1 MSRRHILQER
11 VHLIAFVVIALLAA
25 ISLISQRNADWYSGD
40 DFYRLQVVWYIIGG
54 VIFVIAAM
62 IDLRM
67 VERLS
72 LGFYGVCV
80 LGLVFTALVG
90 TEVNNS
96 QRWLRFA
103 GLNFQ
108 FSELTKLGV
117 VLEGMH
123 ELTRDFVF
131 LLLERNR
138 EEVLVSLGDAFKRRS
153 LAEEGAVEG
162 TVESARELPQDEVEA
177 VATALGERL
186 GKRVRLDSRT
196 NPDLVAGVRV
206 FVGTSMIDLSVQGR
220 LEGLRRQL
228 IEAPL
233 PVPGS

>member
-1 MSRRHILQER
+1 MNVDPVTARWGDALFNVAGRKGALDDVKRDVVQLTAEMDSPAVRDYLLGTTASIEERR
-11 VHLIAFVVIALLAA
+11 A
-25 ISLISQRNADWYSGD
+25 
-40 DFYRLQVVWYIIGG
+40 
-54 VIFVIAAM
+54 
-62 IDLRM
+62 
-67 VERLS
+67 
-72 LGFYGVCV
+72 
-80 LGLVFTALVG
+80 
-90 TEVNNS
+90 
-96 QRWLRFA
+96 
-103 GLNFQ
+103 
-108 FSELTKLGV
+108 KLGV